1 MDKLTLIFSLN
12 RRRLCKFP
20 LPLGC
25 IPPVLLNHSARVPK
39 DQTAGGCSD
48 TGDISA
54 KKADASKLLAALQLK
69 IFRGGL
75 NGVLFRA
82 GEGDKDGFLL
92 PDEEDLDLLQFN
104 KNDIY

>member
-1 MDKLTLIFSLN
+1 MDKLTLIFPLN

-25 IPPVLLNHSARVPK
+25 LSPVLLDYSARVPK
-39 DQTAGGCSD
+39 DQIAGGCSH
-48 TGDISA
+48 TGDIPA
-54 KKADASKLLAALQLK
+54 KKADASKFLAALQLK
-69 IFRGGL
+69 IFRGDL

-92 PDEEDLDLLQFN
+92 PDEEDLDVLQFN